1 MSEMKVVPG
10 IEITPARLVLSNLPD
25 ADYPAYNSATA
36 YKVGDKVTIDRINY
50 EATADN
56 TGRHPVTDIPTTEKP
71 SAWLNMGWVNKY
83 RMFNKSVG
91 NTWKIGTFTSNPE
104 LIDFTIRPGKR
115 VNSIGLVGVFASS
128 VRIVMTVP
136 GVTDPVYD
144 KTFSMSLKAGGSWY
158 QYYFGQFTTKDN
170 LADFELP
177 PFNNADIRVIVSA
190 PGGTAQVG
198 IMVLGWGKG
207 IGTAVYGTN
216 LGRKNYSTIK
226 EEFDGSITITRRGK
240 RRLIDFQVVLPD
252 DQISS
257 MQRTLDPLSET
268 PSLYVGSSELDYT
281 IIVGIFEDLDT
292 GLPTY
297 GRGEYTLRVR
307 SIM

>member
-10 IEITPARLVLSNLPD
+10 IEITPALMVLSNLPD
-25 ADYPAYNSATA
+25 ADHPAYEPAKA

-50 EATADN
+50 EALLDHTN
-56 TGRHPVTDIPTTEKP
+56 RNPVSDTVSPP
-71 SAWLNMGWVNKY
+71 AWLNLGWVNKY
-83 RMFNKSVG
+83 RMFNKNIG

-115 VNSIGLVGVFASS
+115 VNSIGLVGVTAAT

-136 GVTDPVYD
+136 GIADPVYD
-144 KTFSMSLKAGGSWY
+144 KAFSMSLKAGGSWY

-190 PGGTAQVG
+190 PGGTAKVG
-198 IMVLGWGKG
+198 MMVIGWGKG
-207 IGTAVYGTN
+207 IGTAVYGTS

-240 RRLIDFQVVLPD
+240 RRLIDFQVVLQD

-257 MQRTLDPLSET
+257 VQRTLDDAGDT
-268 PSLYVGSSELDYT
+268 PALYVGSSKLEYT
-281 IIVGIFEDLDT
+281 AIVGIFDDFDT

-307 SIM
+307 SIT

>member
-10 IEITPARLVLSNLPD
+10 IEITPVLMVLSNLPD
-25 ADYPAYNSATA
+25 ADHPAYEPAKA
-36 YKVGDKVTIDRINY
+36 YKIGDKVTIDRINY
-50 EATADN
+50 EALLDHTN
-56 TGRHPVTDIPTTEKP
+56 RNPVSDAVSPP
-71 SAWLNMGWVNKY
+71 AWLNLGWVNKY
-83 RMFNKSVG
+83 RMFNKNIG

-115 VNSIGLVGVFASS
+115 VNSIGLVGVTAAT

-136 GVTDPVYD
+136 GIADPVYD
-144 KTFSMSLKAGGSWY
+144 KAFSMSLKAGGSWY

-190 PGGTAQVG
+190 PGGTAKVG
-198 IMVLGWGKG
+198 MMVIGWGKG
-207 IGTAVYGTN
+207 IGTAVYGTS

-240 RRLIDFQVVLPD
+240 RRLIDFQVVLQD

-257 MQRTLDPLSET
+257 VQRTLDDAGDAPA
-268 PSLYVGSSELDYT
+268 LYVGSSKLEYT
-281 IIVGIFEDLDT
+281 AIVGIFDDFDT

-307 SIM
+307 SIT

>member
-25 ADYPAYNSATA
+25 ADYPAYSSATA
-36 YKVGDKVTIDRINY
+36 YKIGEKVTIDRINY
-50 EATADN
+50 EAVVAN
-56 TGRHPVTDIPTTEKP
+56 TNRHPVTDTVSPA
-71 SAWLNMGWVNKY
+71 AWLSLGWVNKY
-83 RMFNKSVG
+83 RMFNKNIG

-115 VNSIGLVGVFASS
+115 VNSIGLVGVIAAS

-136 GVTDPVYD
+136 GVADPVYD

-198 IMVLGWGKG
+198 MMVLGWGKG
-207 IGTAVYGTN
+207 IGTAVYGTS

-226 EEFDGSITITRRGK
+226 EEFDGSMTITRRGK
-240 RRLIDFQVVLPD
+240 RRLIDFQVVLPE

>member
-25 ADYPAYNSATA
+25 ADYPAYSSATA
-36 YKVGDKVTIDRINY
+36 YKIGEKVTIDRINY
-50 EATADN
+50 EAVVAN
-56 TGRHPVTDIPTTEKP
+56 TNRHPVTDTVSPA
-71 SAWLNMGWVNKY
+71 AWLSLGWVNKY

-198 IMVLGWGKG
+198 MMVLGWGKG
-207 IGTAVYGTN
+207 IGTAVYGTT

>member
-10 IEITPARLVLSNLPD
+10 LEITPARLVASNLPD
-25 ADYPAYNSATA
+25 MDYLAYNSATA
-36 YKVGDKVTIDRINY
+36 YKIGDRVTIDRINY
-50 EATADN
+50 EATVAN
-56 TGRHPVTDIPTTEKP
+56 TNRHPVTDTVTPA
-71 SAWLNMGWVNKY
+71 AWLNLGWINKY
-83 RMFNKSVG
+83 RMFNKAIG
-91 NTWKIGTFTSNPE
+91 NTWKIGTFTSNAN

-115 VNSIGLVGVFASS
+115 INSIGLVGVFASS

-136 GVTDPVYD
+136 GVADPVYD
-144 KTFSMSLKAGGSWY
+144 KTFAMSLKAGGSWY
-158 QYYFGQFTTKDN
+158 QYYFGPFSTKDN
-170 LADFELP
+170 LAEFDLP
-177 PFNNADIRVIVSA
+177 PFGNADIRVIVSA

-198 IMVLGWGKG
+198 MMILGWAKG
-207 IGTAVYGTN
+207 IGTAIYGTT

-226 EEFDGSITITRRGK
+226 EEFDGSITITSRGK
-240 RRLIDFQVVLPD
+240 RRLVNFQVVLPGD
-252 DQISS
+252 EISS
-257 MQRTLDPLSET
+257 MQRTLDPLSEI

-297 GRGEYTLRVR
+297 NRGEYTLSVR